1 MAFTSSVSPVKVPTY
16 LVKCCCYNAWE
27 RGSISCWSSSGIG
40 STCVHSQQ
48 QHGYPDSIS
57 IARID
62 KRPAYAIDYGFCNRF
77 MTIIRRGR
85 FASTRIAT
93 RRTSDFRCCVVWLT
107 VGLSNIITIRCRCD
121 FNSPMGKTRLP
132 AIRACPGR
140 TSDSQ
145 MTLPASSVIS
155 FLLKNYSRSRA
166 SPSWSWNSTSVFA
179 TQTNC
184 EAT

>member
-107 VGLSNIITIRCRCD
+107 VGLSNIITIRCRCTIL
-121 FNSPMGKTRLP
+121 TRLWGK
-132 AIRACPGR
+132 RAFQLYGHVLVG
-140 TSDSQ
+140 
-145 MTLPASSVIS
+145 LPIARWPYLQVR
-155 FLLKNYSRSRA
+155 LSRS
-166 SPSWSWNSTSVFA
+166 
-179 TQTNC
+179 C
-184 EAT
+184 